1 MTEEVFDMDSR
12 TTTLAGDKEMGVE
25 RSARSS
31 YHGSL
36 KESKEDIHD
45 SPEDTEKEEGSFKD
59 VPVVDRQTAEE
70 EGEYPTGI
78 RMTFIV
84 VALILSIFLVISPPS
99 RLQEV
104 KLTKSGCPR
113 HDNRSYGHT

>member
-1 MTEEVFDMDSR
+1 LIFFLYFFVIEVVFDMDSR
-12 TTTLAGDKEMGVE
+12 TTTLVGDKEMGVE

-36 KESKEDIHD
+36 KESKEDLDD
-45 SPEDTEKEEGSFKD
+45 SPEDTEKDEGSFKD
-59 VPVVDRQTAEE
+59 VPVVDGQTTEE

-84 VALILSIFLVISPPS
+84 VALILSIFLVISPP
-99 RLQEV
+99 LPP
-104 KLTKSGCPR
+104 SG
-113 HDNRSYGHT
+113 S